1 MKKKFLSLMM
11 AAAVVATTSVSAF
24 AQSGEDQVTTPAENN
39 VQVTTPDKANIT
51 VKDNE
56 EPTHDID
63 ITGNIQ
69 NDDGKMPTTSFKVT
83 IPTAANFT
91 VNNQGVLVG
100 PGLTVKNEG
109 TQGIDVYAHD
119 FSKTGNG
126 SIKVVSENDISSQ
139 GEPKPRSTVS
149 LKLVVD
155 GKDKAFLAAGDGKSG
170 VYEQADL
177 DEASK
182 KTEGVQL
189 LSLDPAANNVATTK
203 KIKIEGEAGKA
214 RIGANPISDTFQ
226 LVLKI
231 KKSGNR

>member
-126 SIKVVSENDISSQ
+126 SMKVVSENEISATR
-139 GEPKPRSTVS
+139 EAKPRSTVS

-170 VYEQADL
+170 VYQ
-177 DEASK
+177 EAALTSK
-182 KTEGVQL
+182 NAQGVQL

-214 RIGANPISDTFQ
+214 GIGANPISDTFQ